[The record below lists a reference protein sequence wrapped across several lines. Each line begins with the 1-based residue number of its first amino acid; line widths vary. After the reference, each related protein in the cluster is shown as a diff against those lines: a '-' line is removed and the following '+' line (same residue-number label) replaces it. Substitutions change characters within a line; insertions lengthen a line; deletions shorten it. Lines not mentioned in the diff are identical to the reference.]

1 MRDRFFPNVLG
12 CDWAIYVRHA
22 KAVPL
27 TEDYE
32 DLVVVRDAFNGWAS
46 AGRTSFF
53 EGGPFIAVAASY
65 DEAIRFEKA
74 VVNLIRE
81 HDLYVTV
88 SLVQRDAEG
97 RWDEIESEA
106 TSVSDQEI
114 EEELRAFVAEG
125 EDDDDQDPRL
135 PAIG

>member
-1 MRDRFFPNVLG
+1 MRDAL
-12 CDWAIYVRHA
+12 D
-22 KAVPL
+22 
-27 TEDYE
+27 
-32 DLVVVRDAFNGWAS
+32 GWVS
-46 AGRTSFF
+46 AARTSFF

-65 DEAIRFEKA
+65 DEAIRFEQT

-97 RWDEIESEA
+97 RWDEIEREA
-106 TSVSDQEI
+106 APVSDQEI
-114 EEELRAFVAEG
+114 EDELRAFAAEG
-125 EDDDDQDPRL
+125 EDSDDQGPSL